1 MHTSDI
7 FLPFW
12 QFIAFTF
19 VYYMF
24 LEGLK
29 KLGLVKSK

>member
-1 MHTSDI
+1 MKTSTI

-12 QFIAFTF
+12 KLFAAIF
-19 VYYMF
+19 VWYLF